1 MSSPELLRAR
11 LAAIGE
17 SLERSGQALALIG
30 LGSVGLELERLDEHS
45 DLDFFVVVEPGRK
58 ALFLDDLDWLRAIAP
73 VAYSYRNTVDGHKL
87 LYADGVF
94 CEFAVFTPDELR
106 RVPFAPGRIVWRR
119 PGVGDEIA
127 VPVTRSP
134 AAAPASNEW
143 LLGEALSNL
152 YVGLGRFRRGE
163 RLAAARL
170 IQFHAVDRVLELAA
184 RREPEQ
190 AARRDPFAPER
201 RLEQRLPQVAREL
214 PTFLPGYERSPA
226 AARAMLDYLERE
238 FEVDAAMAA
247 AIRRLCDGAQ

>member
-1 MSSPELLRAR
+1 VP
-11 LAAIGE
+11 
-17 SLERSGQALALIG
+17 
-30 LGSVGLELERLDEHS
+30 VELERLDEHS

-58 ALFLDDLDWLRAIAP
+58 ARFLDDLDWLRAIAP

-127 VPVTRSP
+127 VPATPTSAV
-134 AAAPASNEW
+134 APASSEW
-143 LLGEALSNL
+143 LLGEALTNL
-152 YVGLGRFRRGE
+152 YVGLSRFRRGE

-170 IQFHAVDRVLELAA
+170 IQVHAVDRVLELAA
-184 RREPEQ
+184 RREPER

-214 PTFLPGYERSPA
+214 PAFLPGYERSPA

-238 FEVDAAMAA
+238 FEIDAAMAA